1 MSQRRQAGVVCPM
14 AFVISTCSA
23 ACACSDADEGLGI
36 SSATE
41 EVLKI
46 AGLMAQMASP
56 RTTCFC
62 ARIPMAFH
70 RTEGESIAQRN
81 AIEAEA
87 LMDGST
93 ARTVR
98 AFSLVHEL
106 TIFVVFAGRNRVYD
120 LYGHR
125 WRAKLISLRPV
136 GAIRNT
142 PPSLSSGRKMSF
154 WHPVGGL

>member
-1 MSQRRQAGVVCPM
+1 MCPM

-46 AGLMAQMASP
+46 ADLMAQMASP

-70 RTEGESIAQRN
+70 RTEGESIAQRDSPVN
-81 AIEAEA
+81 SPPPCSPV
-87 LMDGST
+87 LPRG
-93 ARTVR
+93 
-98 AFSLVHEL
+98 FL
-106 TIFVVFAGRNRVYD
+106 GP
-120 LYGHR
+120 
-125 WRAKLISLRPV
+125 SLR
-136 GAIRNT
+136 N
-142 PPSLSSGRKMSF
+142 
-154 WHPVGGL
+154 